1 MGFCE
6 FDVGLSNAFAVVA
19 SESRHGEL
27 QFDGFAADG
36 HGAVDAE
43 DEAASD
49 DVFGSAR
56 RTAIMRRILFEVDG
70 DDSVFANSL
79 CDAVVANAESVLE

>member
-19 SESRHGEL
+19 TESSHCEF

-36 HGAVDAE
+36 HGAIGAC
-43 DEAASD
+43 DEAATD
-49 DVFGSAR
+49 DVVGSAR
-56 RTAIMRRILFEVDG
+56 GTAIMLRILFEVDG

-79 CDAVVANAESVLE
+79 CDVVVANAESIVE